1 MDQSGFRMHRQLYV
15 ERLRRYTMLVVA
27 PGQPGNGNEHL
38 LPSIQFNI
46 NGEVVLLPGEPYCR
60 YRHGNNSVCPYR
72 WEIGLNEDMRS
83 HYLSAHNIRA
93 EPIQAHHWTTEFLD
107 RVGDWYIE
115 VVTGYVP
122 TWLPRTESDTP
133 LLNIYFPLPQRD
145 EAIEQRNQNGDNRNG
160 INGTRRAYQNGDNRG
175 GVNGT
180 RREYRGRYL
189 SQDRRD

>member
-1 MDQSGFRMHRQLYV
+1 
-15 ERLRRYTMLVVA
+15 
-27 PGQPGNGNEHL
+27 
-38 LPSIQFNI
+38 
-46 NGEVVLLPGEPYCR
+46 
-60 YRHGNNSVCPYR
+60 
-72 WEIGLNEDMRS
+72 MRS

-107 RVGDWYIE
+107 RVGGMKCFSGIIHRTGTDPSPDWYIE